1 MIFEI
6 VCQITADKMN
16 IDPQNITLNSTF
28 KRDLKVDSLDIF
40 EIILELE
47 EQFSIEI
54 PTEDLENIVTV
65 QDLVRYLEEKS
76 EKGK

>member
-6 VCQITADKMN
+6 VRQVTANKMN
-16 IDPQNITLNSTF
+16 IDEKSITLNSTF
-28 KRDLKVDSLDIF
+28 KGDLKVDSLDIF

-65 QDLVRYLEEKS
+65 QDLVRYLEGKR

>member
-6 VCQITADKMN
+6 VRRVTANKMN
-16 IDPQNITLNSTF
+16 IEEKNINLDSTF
-28 KRDLKVDSLDIF
+28 KGDLKVDSLDIF

-54 PTEDLENIVTV
+54 PTEDLENIVTI
-65 QDLVRYLEEKS
+65 QDLVRYLEGKK